1 MLRLFC
7 LFYATV
13 PFPYSSKYLLF
24 CPKVRVLESYE
35 IPLLGCRFSCRS
47 GVKWSM
53 SWKKVSRRSFFTP
66 FNFYTSIKFLTF
78 RRLLLGEI
86 ENSSPVVFFVAHYGA
101 NWARICV
108 GETNFWMLAPH
119 CKFLRDSNLIS
130 AFCFDAHNHSL
141 ETWIFCLFNQA
152 NTKWKLSALDS
163 QIGFSFRKA
172 MKVRT
177 KGSTAL
183 YPDRETLTERG
194 ELRSYWIFKLLIT
207 KSTVVLFWRSILK
220 SHNVWNS

>member
-1 MLRLFC
+1 
-7 LFYATV
+7 
-13 PFPYSSKYLLF
+13 
-24 CPKVRVLESYE
+24 
-35 IPLLGCRFSCRS
+35 
-47 GVKWSM
+47 M

-108 GETNFWMLAPH
+108 GETNFVRSPFS

-172 MKVRT
+172 MKVHRLDC
-177 KGSTAL
+177 SIPIA
-183 YPDRETLTERG
+183 
-194 ELRSYWIFKLLIT
+194 KL
-207 KSTVVLFWRSILK
+207 WLK
-220 SHNVWNS
+220 EASFARIEFSNF

>member
-24 CPKVRVLESYE
+24 YPKVRVLEFYE

-78 RRLLLGEI
+78 RRLLLCEI

-108 GETNFWMLAPH
+108 GETNFWMLA
-119 CKFLRDSNLIS
+119 LL
-130 AFCFDAHNHSL
+130 L
-141 ETWIFCLFNQA
+141 
-152 NTKWKLSALDS
+152 
-163 QIGFSFRKA
+163 QIPQR
-172 MKVRT
+172 
-177 KGSTAL
+177 
-183 YPDRETLTERG
+183 
-194 ELRSYWIFKLLIT
+194 FKLDFSL
-207 KSTVVLFWRSILK
+207 LFWCIKPFFRNLDILPF
-220 SHNVWNS
+220 